1 MRPLIFTIL
10 FLCSSTYAQAYVP
23 VLVTQESLI
32 DITPITDPELE
43 QVFFGELT
51 GFPHTYEIE
60 AKTPFT
66 LVIGVHTPDLETN
79 TNTASGIV
87 IKETT
92 RGRVEEITR
101 LTGTEA
107 SWNVVRDTLSGGRYR
122 EGLSFESQ
130 LDPGVYRIE
139 IHTPDNREK
148 YQFAIGTR
156 EEMTIGYIELLRR
169 IISVDKFLERSVFWI
184 ITSPYVYWPLF
195 GLVSVCMSAWYLR
208 RRFSRIGDVRE

>member
-1 MRPLIFTIL
+1 M
-10 FLCSSTYAQAYVP
+10 P

-32 DITPITDPELE
+32 DITSIADPELA

-51 GFPHTYEIE
+51 GFPHTYEIQAE
-60 AKTPFT
+60 TSFT

-101 LTGTEA
+101 LIGTDA
-107 SWNVVRDTLSGGRYR
+107 SWNVVRDTLSGGKYR
-122 EGLSFESQ
+122 EGPSFERQ

-139 IHTPDNREK
+139 IHTPDNKEK

-156 EEMTIGYIELLRR
+156 KEMTLGYLELLTR
-169 IISVDKFLERSVFWI
+169 IISVDTFLERSMFWI

-195 GLVSVCMSAWYLR
+195 GLVSVCMSLWYLR
-208 RRFSRIGDVRE
+208 IWFRRKRVMKE